1 MIGFKTDDRLPL
13 FITDD
18 RKRPTTRRCSH
29 SVAPEAAVKRRSIV
43 LSTSRLPVPVSHTCT
58 HAPSTESPGEQLEKR
73 QGVGFSSAALVKSGR
88 PAGSVLNG
96 RMVRGKE

>member
-1 MIGFKTDDRLPL
+1 MIGFKTDNRLPL

-18 RKRPTTRRCSH
+18 QKRPTKRRRSH
-29 SVAPEAAVKRRSIV
+29 SVVPEAAVKCHSIV
-43 LSTSRLPVPVSHTCT
+43 LSTSPLPVWVSHTCT
-58 HAPSTESPGEQLEKR
+58 HARSAESPGEQLEKR
-73 QGVGFSSAALVKSGR
+73 QWVGFSSAALVKSGR